1 MLLENFWTSS
11 FTCVKRMFS
20 SYVWCYRFIRQ
31 SCCTE
36 KLRRSRSEIDI
47 LSSAGIRR
55 YGPWKFHSLMGSSIT
70 VGLFCQGSRVA
81 GVAPETDKIALETGR
96 FALDTHP
103 PVKTTGGRAR
113 TRLSLLRAR
122 WRIHVNRHPPLY
134 SYDYW
139 NKSVCLAFIEPW
151 SLAPRAFYF
160 IKIPRGGGILQQVAW
175 RVGTRSR
182 ILSVV
187 AGEEAVAGYFLWK
200 ETWKVQ
206 SLVCLSTTIM
216 LVFRNPATS
225 TLRSSVWSIVTNT
238 PVHRALSAENNVDF
252 AGE

>member
-1 MLLENFWTSS
+1 
-11 FTCVKRMFS
+11 MFS
-20 SYVWCYRFIRQ
+20 SYVRCYCFIRQ
-31 SCCTE
+31 NRCTG

-47 LSSAGIRR
+47 LSSVGIRR
-55 YGPWKFHSLMGSSIT
+55 YGPWKFHSLMGASIT
-70 VGLFCQGSRVA
+70 AGLFCQGSRVA
-81 GVAPETDKIALETGR
+81 GVAPETDKIALETGK

-151 SLAPRAFYF
+151 WSLAPCAFYF
-160 IKIPRGGGILQQVAW
+160 IKIPRGGGILQQLAR

-182 ILSVV
+182 ILFVV
-187 AGEEAVAGYFLWK
+187 AREEVATGYFLWK

-206 SLVCLSTTIM
+206 SLLCLSTTII
-216 LVFRNPATS
+216 LVFRKPARS
-225 TLRSSVWSIVTNT
+225 TLHSSVWSIVANT
-238 PVHRALSAENNVDF
+238 PV
-252 AGE
+252 